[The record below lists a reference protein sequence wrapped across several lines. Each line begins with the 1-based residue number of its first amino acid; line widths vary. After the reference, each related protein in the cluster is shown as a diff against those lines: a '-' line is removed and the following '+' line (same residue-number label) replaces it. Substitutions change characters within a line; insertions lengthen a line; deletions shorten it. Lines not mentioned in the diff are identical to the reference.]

1 MIKKLYKIFTSRMFW
16 MLLVFGL
23 QIGALAALVLWSAFS
38 KAYYLF
44 FTVLSI
50 IMGVIIITRKENS
63 AYRLMWMFVIIIF
76 QCWKWH
82 RGHSRHG
89 PELSFLR
96 SSNRSITME
105 RENSN

>member
-1 MIKKLYKIFTSRMFW
+1 MFW

-63 AYRLMWMFVIIIF
+63 AYRYIRRRSYDIDIRVIKYMV
-76 QCWKWH
+76 Q
-82 RGHSRHG
+82 
-89 PELSFLR
+89 PQQ
-96 SSNRSITME
+96 
-105 RENSN
+105 

>member
-1 MIKKLYKIFTSRMFW
+1 M
-16 MLLVFGL
+16 
-23 QIGALAALVLWSAFS
+23 LWSAFS

-76 QCWKWH
+76 PFLGGVLYLVFANKKI
-82 RGHSRHG
+82 GA
-89 PELSFLR
+89 LSEKRVADFRRRQPDETAFSL
-96 SSNRSITME
+96 
-105 RENSN
+105 ENADK

>member
-1 MIKKLYKIFTSRMFW
+1 MFW

-63 AYRLMWMFVIIIF
+63 A
-76 QCWKWH
+76 
-82 RGHSRHG
+82 
-89 PELSFLR
+89 
-96 SSNRSITME
+96 
-105 RENSN
+105 